1 MTAMRSKGKTKFTY
15 SICAASIDS
24 LSKSNKP
31 SELEFVLM
39 KKIFLLFSIALL
51 CACAAPSAEGPSDPP
66 PPGSKNQPHLSPPDL
81 TESETDDKSVKY
93 CGGMVQGEGPT
104 CGPEEF
110 CKRTIGDMCGAADA
124 PGKCSIVPEICT
136 QDYRPVC
143 GCDGNTYSNEC
154 AANAKGVSASYAGEC
169 E

>member
-1 MTAMRSKGKTKFTY
+1 
-15 SICAASIDS
+15 
-24 LSKSNKP
+24 
-31 SELEFVLM
+31 M
-39 KKIFLLFSIALL
+39 KKIFLLLSIAVL
-51 CACAAPSAEGPSDPP
+51 CACAAPSDNGPADPP
-66 PPGSKNQPHLSPPDL
+66 PPGTKNQPHISPPDL
-81 TESETDDKSVKY
+81 TETENDGEDVRY

-124 PGKCSIVPEICT
+124 PGRCTVVPEICT

-154 AANAKGVSASYAGEC
+154 AANAKGVSASYEGEC
-169 E
+169 K